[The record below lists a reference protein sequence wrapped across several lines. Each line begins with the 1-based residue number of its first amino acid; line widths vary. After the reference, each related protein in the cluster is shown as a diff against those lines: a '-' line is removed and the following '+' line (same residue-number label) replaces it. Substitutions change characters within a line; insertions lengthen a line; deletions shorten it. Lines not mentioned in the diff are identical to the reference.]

1 MTVLWKSFGTLIAR
15 VWLFF
20 RMYFKMI
27 LWIRTFG
34 KFFKH
39 WWQWYGFSF
48 ECILKCIFKLSLCEK
63 TFRHWNKNIF
73 FSSMCSYMTFQIS
86 ILFKDLWA
94 LITWVW
100 LFTCMYSQ
108 MGLQIS
114 TFQKSLLTIIAR
126 VRFFTCTHSQ
136 MVFKNHFLFKYLWVL
151 ITWLSM

>member
-1 MTVLWKSFGTLIAR
+1 MASHLNVFLN
-15 VWLFF
+15 V
-20 RMYFKMI
+20 
-27 LWIRTFG
+27 
-34 KFFKH
+34 
-39 WWQWYGFSF
+39 FSNYHYV
-48 ECILKCIFKLSLCEK
+48 KKLLGIE
-63 TFRHWNKNIF
+63 TRIF
-73 FSSMCSYMTFQIS
+73 FSPLSSMCSYMTFQIS

-151 ITWLSM
+151 ITWLST